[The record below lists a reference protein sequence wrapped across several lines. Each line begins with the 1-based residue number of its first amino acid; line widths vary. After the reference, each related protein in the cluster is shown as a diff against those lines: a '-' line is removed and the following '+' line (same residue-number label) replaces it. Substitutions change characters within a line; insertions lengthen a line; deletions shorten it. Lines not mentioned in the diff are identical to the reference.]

1 LATPLP
7 SRLSG
12 RLGVQE
18 AVGDIVIP
26 NYTTRYFG
34 QALGGRTLFGYD
46 FAPGF
51 AQLAYS
57 TSASHVAGL
66 PAAFM
71 AGATP
76 NTVKSGAAATSP
88 VATTPK
94 EGYFQFDQTGID
106 HGFLLDSSTP
116 ANTAASQKQMLFFL
130 GGPNLGAGPG
140 VGANIVVDPYAF

>member
-1 LATPLP
+1 
-7 SRLSG
+7 
-12 RLGVQE
+12 
-18 AVGDIVIP
+18 VGDIVIP

-51 AQLAYS
+51 AQLGYGA
-57 TSASHVAGL
+57 ADIPPHPAGL
-66 PAAFM
+66 PVPFM

-76 NTVKSGAAATSP
+76 TTVKAGAAAASP
-88 VATTPK
+88 AATTPK

-116 ANTAASQKQMLFFL
+116 ANTTAAQTQMLFFL

-140 VGANIVVDPYAF
+140 AGASIVVDPYALPALP